1 MDIVEEEYF
10 KHIDQSDETQHLCI
24 KCGKKLIKFIA
35 YIPTMGEACMD
46 CYIEAAKD
54 DEAGKPLFPKW

>member
-10 KHIDQSDETQHLCI
+10 THIDQSDGAQHLCI

-35 YIPTMGEACMD
+35 YIPAMGEACMD
-46 CYIEAAKD
+46 CYIETAKD
-54 DEAGKPLFPKW
+54 DEAGKPLFSK

>member
-1 MDIVEEEYF
+1 MEEQIITT
-10 KHIDQSDETQHLCI
+10 IDQSDGEQHICI

-46 CYIEAAKD
+46 CYIEAAKN
-54 DEAGKPLFPKW
+54 DEAGKPTFPK

>member
-1 MDIVEEEYF
+1 MDIVEEQYITQ
-10 KHIDQSDETQHLCI
+10 IDQSDREQHLCI
-24 KCGKKLIKFIA
+24 KCGKKLRKFIA

-54 DEAGKPLFPKW
+54 DESGKPAFPKR